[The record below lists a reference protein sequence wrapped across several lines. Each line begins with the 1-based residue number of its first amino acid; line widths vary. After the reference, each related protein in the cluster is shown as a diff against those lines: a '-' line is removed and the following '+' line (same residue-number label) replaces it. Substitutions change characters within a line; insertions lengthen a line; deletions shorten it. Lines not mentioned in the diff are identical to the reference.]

1 MEVVLNQTDIVNII
15 IQTINTIFSNLF
27 STIDNSVYNELD
39 NYVFIDSS
47 IIENTFFEK
56 MLGANGKN
64 GLIFLAD
71 AMIVGIALFYIV
83 RYFYLNLIDTTVE
96 KPSKFIFKLFIFA
109 LLINFSYFIFDQILN
124 INSLI
129 STGIRDIGSNIVNK
143 NISFSELI
151 SELNKSIISSSA
163 ELNVFSLDG
172 IIKSFVS
179 IGLVNLLL
187 SYSLRYIIIQVLIL
201 FSPFAILSLMNYS
214 TSWIFKAWGK
224 CIFSLLI
231 IQVFIPLIIIVIF
244 CIDKNNKIL
253 YVGGVYALAKINDYI
268 REMFG
273 GLAINISNN
282 FNGMMSNFRK

>member
-56 MLGANGKN
+56 LLGANGKN

-96 KPSKFIFKLFIFA
+96 KPSQFLFKLFIFT
-109 LLINFSYFIFDQILN
+109 LLINFSYFIFEQILN
-124 INSLI
+124 INSFI
-129 STGIRDIGSNIVNK
+129 STGIRDIGGDIINK

-151 SELNKSIISSSA
+151 SELNKSIISSSS

-179 IGLVNLLL
+179 IGLVTLLL

-214 TSWIFKAWGK
+214 TSWIFKTWAK
-224 CIFSLLI
+224 SIFSLLI
-231 IQVFIPLIIIVIF
+231 IQVFIPLIIIVVF

-253 YVGGVYALAKINDYI
+253 YVGGIYALTKINDYI

-273 GLAINISNN
+273 GLAINVSNN
-282 FNGMMSNFRK
+282 INGMLSTLKK